1 MSQNVPTEGFQAP
14 GGAPIIGGQPN
25 LPPSN
30 PQPGFVVPPAGAPV
44 VPPAQEPQQPKE
56 PAATPDLTAALAA
69 LTAALGT
76 PKPAEP
82 VPAPVQN
89 PLGDLNEYDIG
100 SIDDPILKSMATVM
114 KTVGQGIDMDR
125 ALGKAIDNGRIDLID
140 VAYLREKGGANSEQL
155 ITIAQGLVQAIE
167 AKSVQVTQSIH
178 NLAGGEVNWNA
189 SVAAFNAGAPA
200 ELRTVIAQM
209 LDSGKD
215 NLREAGAKL
224 IVEYGKNSGKIPN
237 VNPLVQAGA
246 AGMPQAQA
254 LSKEGFQSELR
265 KLNPQARDFQTQRGE
280 LFARRQL
287 GRNIGL

>member
-82 VPAPVQN
+82 VPATVQN

-189 SVAAFNAGAPA
+189 SVSAFNAGAPA

-287 GRNIGL
+287 GRNLGL